1 MSNTHSRRWSTL
13 GALVL
18 AILVLSGPP
27 AGASCGPLVSIEE
40 AIQDAPF
47 VFVGTV
53 VGLEHDGRLATFSVE
68 EVWRGDINSRVVV
81 SGGPT
86 PSDLEGLGFGESVVT
101 SVDRHFGQ
109 GVKYLVVSYSV
120 EDGVY
125 MDNACSAT
133 EVYGPSVE
141 DLRPA
146 TAHPP
151 IDVGSDGDVVVARIA
166 LAGVAVSAA
175 AWFAVQ
181 RIRRRTWHPSKNAVS
196 SL

>member
-1 MSNTHSRRWSTL
+1 MSNNHNRRWSTL
-13 GALVL
+13 SALVL
-18 AILVLSGPP
+18 AILVLSGSP

-53 VGLEHDGRLATFSVE
+53 VGLEHDGRLASFSVE
-68 EVWRGDINSRVVV
+68 EVWRGEVNSRVVV

-86 PSDLEGLGFGESVVT
+86 PSDLEGLGFGESMVT
-101 SVDRHFGQ
+101 SVDRHFEQ
-109 GVKYLVVSYSV
+109 GVKYLVVAYSV

-133 EVYGPSVE
+133 EAFGPSAE
-141 DLRPA
+141 DLRPV

-151 IDVGSDGDVVVARIA
+151 IDVGTDSDVVVARIA
-166 LAGVAVSAA
+166 LALVAVTAA
-175 AWFAVQ
+175 SGLAFH
-181 RIRRRTWHPSKNAVS
+181 RIRRRAWPPSENAVS